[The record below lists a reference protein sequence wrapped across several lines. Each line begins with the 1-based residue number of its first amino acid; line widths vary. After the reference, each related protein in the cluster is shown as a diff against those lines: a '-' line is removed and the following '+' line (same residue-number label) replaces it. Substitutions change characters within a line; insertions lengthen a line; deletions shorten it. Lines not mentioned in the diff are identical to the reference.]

1 MGSFLWNTYTV
12 KIYSQWKLSVTY
24 PQCEYISHMESLS
37 YMWQSDNVRTF
48 FPWEAFC
55 DRNYTVG
62 AHFSMGS
69 FLWNTY
75 MYICTQKRRII
86 IPIWGCLWHTYTVGT
101 YSHRNLL
108 FHTSLPGH
116 PPTVFFDIPTLYG
129 HIPLEGWQCRDIF
142 P

>member
-1 MGSFLWNTYTV
+1 MGSFLWNTYTL

-37 YMWQSDNVRTF
+37 YMWQSDNVRTY

-69 FLWNTY
+69 FLWHIY

-116 PPTVFFDIPTLYG
+116 PSPPDRFLWHTYTVWTYSTGKLTM
-129 HIPLEGWQCRDIF
+129 
-142 P
+142 